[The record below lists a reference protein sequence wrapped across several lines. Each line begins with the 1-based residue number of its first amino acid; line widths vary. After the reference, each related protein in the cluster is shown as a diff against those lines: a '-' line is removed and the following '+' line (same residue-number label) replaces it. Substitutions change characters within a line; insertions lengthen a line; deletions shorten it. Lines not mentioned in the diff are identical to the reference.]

1 MLSDKE
7 IARLDAVRRQF
18 GFLEIGETAALIDRG
33 TILFDP
39 FSTLI
44 SRNVRLGHGNV
55 IHPNV
60 TLECGEAGTLELG
73 DGNILHSGTKI
84 VAETGRIVIGSHN
97 RFGEGGFLAKADRAD
112 TSIEIGDRGR
122 YLSGASVNGRCRLGS
137 GSQILGPIAVQ
148 DCVLGEGASYTDP
161 DPDLRGGVLK
171 GQGRARGL
179 TLSVGEVIFGNGV
192 FSQDA
197 VERQLAYHPRSVLH
211 TK

>member
-44 SRNVRLGHGNV
+44 SRNIRLGHGNV

-60 TLECGEAGTLELG
+60 ALECADAGTLELG
-73 DGNILHSGTKI
+73 DGNTLHSGTRI
-84 VAETGRIVIGSHN
+84 VAQAGDIVIGSHN
-97 RFGEGGFLAKADRAD
+97 HFGEGGFLAKVDRAD
-112 TSIEIGDRGR
+112 ASIKIGDRGR
-122 YLSGASVNGRCRLGS
+122 YISGASVMGNCRLGS

-148 DCVLGEGASYTDP
+148 DCVLGAGAPHTDP
-161 DPDLRGGVLK
+161 DPDFRGGVLK

-179 TLSVGEVIFGNGV
+179 TLAAGEVIFGNGV
-192 FSQDA
+192 FSQGA
-197 VERQLAYHPRSVLH
+197 VERQLAYHPH
-211 TK
+211 QP